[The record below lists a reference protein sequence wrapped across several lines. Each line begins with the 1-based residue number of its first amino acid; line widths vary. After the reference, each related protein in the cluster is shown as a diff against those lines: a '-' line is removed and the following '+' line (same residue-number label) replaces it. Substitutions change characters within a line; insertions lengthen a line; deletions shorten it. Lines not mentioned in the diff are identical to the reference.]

1 MDQITPLRLVEFLI
15 QYSFFLLSAA
25 VHESSHAWTAFKF
38 GDPTAKLQNRISL
51 NPANHIDIVG
61 TVIIPFAV
69 FLSNVPIIGW
79 ARPTPVN
86 PENFTNPRR
95 AGTFVSGAG
104 PVSNLLSVI
113 ALAILWHIAYSF
125 VPKTPSTEIS
135 MATRIP
141 LLFCYVFAIGILVN
155 LMLAVFNMLPIHPLD
170 GSGVLEGILPPAWA
184 QAYAK
189 MRPYGFI
196 FLLVLFY
203 LPPFRRFL
211 SLIIGVLFYLLRIDP
226 QSLSVIQ
233 RIW

>member
-1 MDQITPLRLVEFLI
+1 MDQITPLRFVEFLI

-61 TVIIPFAV
+61 TVIIPFIV

-86 PENFTNPRR
+86 YSNFTNPRK
-95 AGTFVSGAG
+95 AGVFVSGAG
-104 PVSNLLSVI
+104 PISNLLSVV
-113 ALAILWHIAYSF
+113 ALAILWHIAFSF
-125 VPKTPSTEIS
+125 APKTSSPEVT

-170 GSGVLEGILPPAWA
+170 GSGVLEGLLPQSWA
-184 QAYAK
+184 EAYSK

-196 FLLVLFY
+196 LLLVLFY
-203 LPPFRRFL
+203 LPGFRRVL
-211 SLIIGVLFYLLRIDP
+211 GLIIGILFYLLRIDP
-226 QSLSVIQ
+226 ESLSLQ

>member
-1 MDQITPLRLVEFLI
+1 MEQLTPLRFVEFLI

-61 TVIIPFAV
+61 TVIIPFVV
-69 FLSNVPIIGW
+69 FLSGIPIIGW

-86 PENFTNPRR
+86 PENFTNPKRD
-95 AGTFVSGAG
+95 GMFVSGAG
-104 PVSNLLSVI
+104 PISNLLSVA
-113 ALAILWHIAYSF
+113 ALAILWHIAFSF
-125 VPKTPSTEIS
+125 IPKTPVTEIT

-141 LLFCYVFAIGILVN
+141 LLFCYVFGVGILVN

-170 GSGVLEGILPPAWA
+170 GSGVVEGLLPHSWSE
-184 QAYAK
+184 AYQK

-196 FLLVLFY
+196 ILLVFFY
-203 LPPFRRFL
+203 LPAFSKVILTVVAFIASVFQIKFF
-211 SLIIGVLFYLLRIDP
+211 SLRG
-226 QSLSVIQ
+226 
-233 RIW
+233 IW